1 MSGATELERY
11 LEELQTEGNLQSRG
25 QFTLDFHKALEKLSG
40 MARQNVH
47 RWVFFAVQAAVGF
60 GASEM
65 RISASAQAMSLCFW
79 VDHHCPTL
87 LDGYSFQG
95 VEEKPDLRGDLAAAQ
110 NLRQALLWGRALN
123 PGSFAMMVEG
133 EHPGYVLNATDN
145 GMEYKDLPSKP
156 GTRTACALVLNP
168 GKAYLG
174 LNWAAALQAEAVY
187 RLSFC
192 PVPLHMDGLE
202 LSLGES
208 SSLMKNK
215 RRREGNV
222 KLWERYLFTTDTE
235 GASLA
240 VVHPKMQPAGGYWVE
255 GRPPFVRE
263 RSWQPVSKVYWLD
276 FAGAGTENAS
286 LAQTPAQGVP
296 VAEWTEPGCQEPKR
310 LWLGIDPSV
319 ELPRF
324 SGQRVRT
331 RALITRMRVE
341 DSYLILSRHGML
353 LDPLKLEGLPGH
365 GWVAV
370 VASNLVHTDAS
381 GLVVVQ
387 DERLRALQQW
397 VTAEIYALHERMSTY
412 RSG

>member
-1 MSGATELERY
+1 MSGATELELY
-11 LEELQTEGNLQSRG
+11 LEGLQTEGNLQSRG

-60 GASEM
+60 GAAEM
-65 RISASAQAMSLCFW
+65 RISASSQAMSLCFW
-79 VDHHCPTL
+79 VDHECPTL

-95 VEEKPDLRGDLAAAQ
+95 VEEKPDLRGDEAAAQ

-123 PGSFAMMVEG
+123 PSSFAMMVEG
-133 EHPGYVLNATDN
+133 DHPGYVLSATDN
-145 GMEYKDLPSKP
+145 GMEYKNLPPKP
-156 GTRTACALVLNP
+156 GTRTACALILNP

-174 LNWAAALQAEAVY
+174 ISWAAALQSEAVY

-208 SSLMKNK
+208 SSLMRNK

-222 KLWERYLFTTDTE
+222 KLWERYLFSPETE

-240 VVHPKMQPAGGYWVE
+240 VAHPSLQPAGGYWLE

-263 RSWQPVSKVYWLD
+263 RNWLPASKVYWLD
-276 FAGAGTENAS
+276 FAGAGSEKAVMGTS
-286 LAQTPAQGVP
+286 LSRGLCLAQ
-296 VAEWTEPGCQEPKR
+296 WTEPGRPEPR
-310 LWLGIDPSV
+310 QLWLEIDPQV
-319 ELPRF
+319 ELPQF
-324 SGQRVRT
+324 KGKRVRC
-331 RALITRMRVE
+331 RALFTRMRV
-341 DSYLILSRHGML
+341 SGNYLILSRHGML
-353 LDPLKLEGLPGH
+353 LDPLPMEGLPCQ

-370 VASNLVHTDAS
+370 VASNMIHTDAS

-387 DERLRALQQW
+387 DDRLRAIQEW
-397 VTAEIYALHERMSTY
+397 VRAEIYALHQRMADY
-412 RSG
+412 RTQ

>member
-1 MSGATELERY
+1 MPGATELEQY
-11 LEELQTEGNLQSRG
+11 LQDLQTEGNLQSRG

-60 GASEM
+60 QAAEM
-65 RISASAQAMSLCFW
+65 RISASNQAMSLCFW
-79 VDHHCPTL
+79 VDHECPTL

-95 VEEKPDLRGDLAAAQ
+95 VEEKPDLRGDEAAAQ

-123 PGSFAMMVEG
+123 PSSFAMMVEG
-133 EHPGYVLNATDN
+133 DHPGYVLNATEN
-145 GMEYKDLPSKP
+145 GMEYKNLPPKP
-156 GTRTACALVLNP
+156 GFRTACALVLSP

-208 SSLMKNK
+208 SSLMRNK

-222 KLWERYLFTTDTE
+222 KLWERYLFSADPE

-240 VVHPKMQPAGGYWVE
+240 VAHPMLQPAGGYWVE
-255 GRPPFVRE
+255 GRPPFLRE

-276 FAGAGTENAS
+276 FAGAGSEKAALGTS
-286 LAQTPAQGVP
+286 LKQGLCL
-296 VAEWTEPGCQEPKR
+296 AEWTEPGNEDPRR
-310 LWLGIDPSV
+310 LWLDIDPSV
-319 ELPRF
+319 ELPQF
-324 SGQRVRT
+324 KGKRVRS
-331 RALITRMRVE
+331 RALFTRMRV
-341 DSYLILSRHGML
+341 SGCYLVLSRHGML
-353 LDPLKLEGLPGH
+353 LDPIPMEGLPCE

-370 VASNLVHTDAS
+370 VASNMIHTDAS

-387 DERLRALQQW
+387 DDRLRAIQDW
-397 VTAEIYALHERMSTY
+397 VKAEIFALHQRMSQY
-412 RSG
+412 KA